1 METKEIVK
9 EALKT
14 RRGRKAYARRSLAH
28 FTYIYLG
35 HYIKYD
41 TPDFHLEIY
50 KDLGRTDIDFL
61 ELLAFRGSAKST
73 IASLALALWSAVTDR
88 KNFIIIL
95 SDTFA
100 QAKMHIQNIIYEL
113 ENNELLIRDFGPF
126 KLKEEWTSTNIILAV
141 GVRILSRSRGQ
152 RIRGLRHKQYRPDLI
167 VGDDLEN
174 NELVRTKEQR
184 DKTSEWW
191 NGEVIPA
198 IDTDK
203 GMVVLIGSLLHSDS
217 LMARQKALILKEG
230 IGVLKE
236 YPIMR
241 EDGEILWHQ
250 RYTKEDIEKLRIRVG
265 TRYFQREY
273 LLKLVPEDGQV
284 IKKVHY
290 YQKLPKIKAIS
301 IGVDLAISQKET
313 ADYTAINVIGKGED
327 NNFYNLRN
335 IAGRWNFNTTLTK
348 VNDTYKDYRGAHA
361 GIPLYLGIEDV
372 AYQHSAIEEYHR
384 RFGIK
389 PKAVKVSKDKR
400 ARLEAIEPYFV
411 SEQVFFR
418 EEGDEDVVTEILN
431 FGIEAHDDRMDAFE
445 ISLSQLL
452 DMAQPNIR
460 LL

>member
-1 METKEIVK
+1 M
-9 EALKT
+9 
-14 RRGRKAYARRSLAH
+14 
-28 FTYIYLG
+28 G
-35 HYIKYD
+35 HYVKYA
-41 TPDFHLEIY
+41 TPDFHKEIFEALERG
-50 KDLGRTDIDFL
+50 DTEFL
-61 ELLAFRGSAKST
+61 ELIAFRGSAKST
-73 IASLALALWSAVTDR
+73 IASLALALWCAVTGR
-88 KNFIIIL
+88 KHFIIIL
-95 SDTFA
+95 SDTFS
-100 QAKMHIQNIIYEL
+100 QAKLHIQNIIYEL
-113 ENNELLIRDFGPF
+113 ENNELLIKDFGPF
-126 KLKEEWTSTNIILAV
+126 KAKEEWTATNIILAI

-152 RIRGLRHKQYRPDLI
+152 KIRGVRHLQYRPDLI

-174 NELVRTKEQR
+174 SEVVRVKEQR

-191 NGEVIPA
+191 SSDVLPA
-198 IDTDK
+198 IDMDT
-203 GMVVLIGSLLHSDS
+203 GMVVLIGNLLHSDS

-230 IGVLKE
+230 VGILKE

-250 RYTKEDIEKLRIRVG
+250 RDTKESIEKLRIRVG

-290 YQKLPKIKAIS
+290 YQKLPKMKAIS

-335 IAGRWNFNTTLTK
+335 IAGRWNFNTTLTQI
-348 VNDTYKDYRGAHA
+348 NETYKHYRGAHA
-361 GIPLYLGIEDV
+361 GIPLFLGIEDV
-372 AYQHSAIEEYHR
+372 AFQRSAIEEYHR
-384 RFGIK
+384 RFGVK

-418 EEGDEDVVTEILN
+418 EEGDEDVVSEILN

>member
-1 METKEIVK
+1 M
-9 EALKT
+9 T
-14 RRGRKAYARRSLAH
+14 RRGRREWSRRGLGI
-28 FTYIYLG
+28 FIYFYLG
-35 HYIKYD
+35 HYVKYE
-41 TPDFHLEIY
+41 TPDFHKEIFEALERG
-50 KDLGRTDIDFL
+50 DTEFL
-61 ELLAFRGSAKST
+61 ELIAFRGSAKST
-73 IASLALALWSAVTDR
+73 IASLALALWSAVTGR
-88 KNFIIIL
+88 KHFVIIL
-95 SDTFA
+95 SDTFS
-100 QAKMHIQNIIYEL
+100 QAKLHIQNIIYEL
-113 ENNELLIRDFGPF
+113 ENNELLINDFGPF
-126 KLKEEWTSTNIILAV
+126 KAKEEWTATNIILAN
-141 GVRILSRSRGQ
+141 GVRVLSRSRGQ
-152 RIRGLRHKQYRPDLI
+152 KIRGVRHLQYRPDLI
-167 VGDDLEN
+167 IGDDLEN
-174 NELVRTKEQR
+174 SEVVRVKEQR

-191 NGEVIPA
+191 NSEVLPA
-198 IDTDK
+198 IDVE
-203 GMVVLIGSLLHSDS
+203 GGVVVLIGNLLHSDS

-230 IGVLKE
+230 IGILKE

-250 RYTKEDIEKLRIRVG
+250 RDTKESIEKLRIRVG

-284 IKKVHY
+284 IKKVYY

-301 IGVDLAISQKET
+301 IGVDLAISQKES

-335 IAGRWNFNTTLTK
+335 IAGRWNFNTTLTQI
-348 VNDTYKDYRGAHA
+348 NETYKHYRGAYK
-361 GIPLYLGIEDV
+361 GMPLFLGIEDV
-372 AYQHSAIEEYHR
+372 AFQRSAIEEYHR

-389 PKAVKVSKDKR
+389 PKGVKVSKDKR

-418 EEGDEDVVTEILN
+418 EEGDEDVVSEILN